1 MLMHEWCRLREEI
14 QSKADLTR
22 IAIANPHYSID
33 TLRALFEQLYNRH
46 VSRNFYLVRQHG
58 GEFVNQYRSG
68 TSIVAISESIG
79 LSPVIVARRIMEL
92 TLNIDRRKLNFF
104 LRNPSEIPDPHLA
117 TQVRVCVAVDDFNG
131 PNVDRIRAAVGAEY
145 ELLLLD
151 FVRNL
156 RVEFETEDD
165 LRLRHS
171 YRTPDVLFRVPV
183 SIQGHVVWW
192 IDSKAKFAD
201 EYVLNKD
208 YTDSV
213 SSYVGRFGMG
223 CVIYW
228 FGFIEDCDC
237 PMLNDSG
244 VLVLD
249 HFPNCVVVLPGAQM
263 PSIGDMS
270 ITIEDDAP

>member
-14 QSKADLTR
+14 RSKDDVTR
-22 IAIANPHYSID
+22 IAIANPRYPYE
-33 TLRALFEQLYNRH
+33 TLRALFEQLCTRH

-58 GEFVNQYRSG
+58 AGFVKRYRAG
-68 TSIVAISESIG
+68 TSIVAISNSVG

-92 TLNIDRRKLNFF
+92 TLNVDRSKLNYF
-104 LRNPSEIPDPHLA
+104 LRNPSEIPDARLKS
-117 TQVRVCVAVDDFNG
+117 QVSICVQVDDLNG
-131 PNVDRIRAAVGAEY
+131 PNVDRIRAATGAEY
-145 ELLLLD
+145 EYLLLD

-171 YRTPDVLFRVPV
+171 YRTPDILFRVPV
-183 SIQGHVVWW
+183 SIQGRVVWW

-244 VLVLD
+244 VLILD
-249 HFPNCVVVLPGAQM
+249 HFPESVVVLPGAQL
-263 PSIGDMS
+263 PSVEDLT
-270 ITIEDDAP
+270 ITVEEDDP